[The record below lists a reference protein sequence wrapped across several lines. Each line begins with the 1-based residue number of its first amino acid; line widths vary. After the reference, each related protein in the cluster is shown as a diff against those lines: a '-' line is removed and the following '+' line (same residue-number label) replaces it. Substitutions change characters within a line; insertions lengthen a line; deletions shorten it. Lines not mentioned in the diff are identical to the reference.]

1 MIIGR
6 ISGIRTNI
14 WYPVLQ
20 SSRISG
26 KSVPICCFLKTKH
39 NRGAKK
45 RLWSDDDQVLI
56 DKLAVFRIRIQ
67 LNPDPAKSLNPYP
80 DAEDPKSKSRYF
92 LTLPFY
98 HQKKSIERY
107 YVVKSP
113 IILCWFNIL
122 DLFLSP

>member
-1 MIIGR
+1 M
-6 ISGIRTNI
+6 
-14 WYPVLQ
+14 
-20 SSRISG
+20 
-26 KSVPICCFLKTKH
+26 F
-39 NRGAKK
+39 
-45 RLWSDDDQVLI
+45 I

-80 DAEDPKSKSRYF
+80 DAEDPKSESRYF

-122 DLFLSP
+122 DLFFKPLGS